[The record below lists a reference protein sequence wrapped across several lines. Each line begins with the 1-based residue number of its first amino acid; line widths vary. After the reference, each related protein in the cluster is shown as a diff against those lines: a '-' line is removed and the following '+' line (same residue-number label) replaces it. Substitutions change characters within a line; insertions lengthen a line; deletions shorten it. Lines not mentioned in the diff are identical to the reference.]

1 MRPFLPALFCLLLT
15 ACAST
20 PQPAL
25 TAVTIKEIKPRYI
38 DAEQLTRVSEYF
50 TGQEKTGDRIF
61 LRSTPEARSGY
72 YFTLI
77 LDEKVRRLPKGT
89 TVLGEFYTPAG
100 VELQSYEFTLPDRRP
115 KTKEIFVGL
124 TGDDWPDADAIPAA
138 WRFTIKDPNGNTL
151 GQSQSFLWSL

>member
-1 MRPFLPALFCLLLT
+1 MHLHLTALVCLLLT

-20 PQPAL
+20 PKPAL
-25 TAVTIKEIKPRYI
+25 TSVEIKEIKPRYI

-50 TGQEKTGDRIF
+50 TGQENTGNRVF
-61 LRSTPEARSGY
+61 LRTSPEAKSGY

-89 TVLGEFYTPAG
+89 TIIGEFYAPEE
-100 VELQSYEFTLPDRRP
+100 VDLQRYTFTLPNRRP

-124 TGDDWPDADAIPAA
+124 TGDDWPGADAIPAA
-138 WRFTIKDPNGNTL
+138 WRFTIKGPNGNTL
-151 GQSQSFLWSL
+151 GESQSFLWSL